1 MAQLYIRLRDWF
13 TRNIQVRLTF
23 YFLLILLPLVV
34 ISLFAIE
41 RSRDILYQQAEQR
54 TAVALASTMEY
65 IDLAL
70 QNVEELSAVIAADP
84 SIIERL
90 NTNGA
95 YLPPAAIVDFSA
107 ILKQLSNL
115 KAVNRFSSQISLYH
129 QASHMLISTSFGG
142 RKILSEPAQA
152 WLLELARSGG
162 TGVRYMLPDITVSGD
177 TTFGEMLGTDTL
189 SLVRSMDLY
198 NTERQFDL
206 LMIPIN
212 RNSLQHV
219 LRTLG
224 PTTNTRITLL
234 NEQDDVIVTT
244 DRSSE
249 TTAAPLAADEMEV
262 AVHSEYSM
270 WQLRLVQPKS
280 ELYEESDQLRLF
292 TYTIIAIS
300 ILLAIGISWVVYSG
314 IASPLTRLSR
324 GMKQIG
330 SGKLD
335 IRLDNK
341 RRDEFGVLLDAF
353 NQMATDQKH
362 LIEDHY
368 EQQLR
373 MKTTEL
379 KFLQSQINPHFLYN
393 TLDSIYWMAKSYDS
407 DEISEMVMNLSRF
420 FRLSLNKGQEE
431 FTLEESL
438 VHLHY
443 YIRIQQLRFMDN
455 FTVMYEIPEETK
467 RIPILKLLLQPL
479 VENAILHG
487 MEGMES
493 GGLLG
498 IHSQM
503 DDAALRIA
511 VTDNGP
517 GIPPERLSYIRQ
529 ELRRMERRS
538 ITSLSRDE
546 EIAGDLF
553 GLRNVYTRMRLYYG
567 EGSGMT
573 IDSAASGTRVE
584 ISIPLLDG
592 EPVRAAS
599 RTHNTEHI
607 TEGETSDE
615 TDDR

>member
-1 MAQLYIRLRDWF
+1 MRQLPARLRDWF
-13 TRNIQVRLTF
+13 RSNIQVRLTC
-23 YFLLILLPLVV
+23 YFLLILLPLVL

-54 TAVALASTMEY
+54 TTVALASTMDY

-84 SIIERL
+84 SIVERL
-90 NTNGA
+90 NANGA
-95 YLPPAAIVDFSA
+95 YLPPTAIVDFSVV
-107 ILKQLSNL
+107 LKQLSNL
-115 KAVNRFSSQISLYH
+115 KAVNRFSSQIALYH

-142 RKILSEPAQA
+142 RRVLSEPQQA
-152 WLLELARSGG
+152 WLLELARTGG
-162 TGVRYMLPDITVSGD
+162 TGVRYMLPQTPVASDA
-177 TTFGEMLGTDTL
+177 TFGEMLGTDTL
-189 SLVRSMDLY
+189 TLVRSMDLY

-206 LMIPIN
+206 LLIAIN
-212 RNSLQHV
+212 KNSLQQV
-219 LRTLG
+219 LRTLV
-224 PTTNTRITLL
+224 PSANTRITLL
-234 NEQDDVIVTT
+234 NEQGDVIAASGS
-244 DRSSE
+244 DE
-249 TTAAPLAADEMEV
+249 AAAAPLSDEEMEV
-262 AVHSEYSM
+262 VFDSEYSM

-300 ILLAIGISWVVYSG
+300 ILLAFVIAWVVYSG
-314 IASPLTRLSR
+314 IASPLTKLSR

-330 SGKLD
+330 SGQLD

-393 TLDSIYWMAKSYDS
+393 TLDSIYWMAKGADS
-407 DEISEMVMNLSRF
+407 AEISEMVMQLSRF

-431 FTLEESL
+431 FALEESL
-438 VHLHY
+438 NHLHY

-455 FTVMYEIPEETK
+455 FTVTYDTAEETK
-467 RIPILKLLLQPL
+467 PIPLLKLLLQPL

-487 MEGMES
+487 LEGRES
-493 GGLLG
+493 GGVLHIASRIQG
-498 IHSQM
+498 G
-503 DDAALRIA
+503 ALRISVA
-511 VTDNGP
+511 DNGA
-517 GIPPERLSYIRQ
+517 GMPPERLHYIRE

-546 EIAGDLF
+546 ETATDLF

-567 EGSGMT
+567 EGAAMT
-573 IDSAASGTRVE
+573 FDSVAGEGTRVG
-584 ISIPLLDG
+584 IAVPLQRG
-592 EPVRAAS
+592 APVRAS
-599 RTHNTEHI
+599 YRQM
-607 TEGETSDE
+607 TEGEEHDE
-615 TDDR
+615 LDDRRG

>member
-1 MAQLYIRLRDWF
+1 MRRLSARLRDWF
-13 TRNIQVRLTF
+13 RSNIQVRLTC

-54 TAVALASTMEY
+54 TTVALASTMDY

-84 SIIERL
+84 SIVERL
-90 NTNGA
+90 NANGA
-95 YLPPAAIVDFSA
+95 YLPPTAIVDFSA
-107 ILKQLSNL
+107 VLKQLSNL
-115 KAVNRFSSQISLYH
+115 KAVNRFSSQIALYH

-142 RKILSEPAQA
+142 RRVLSEPQQA
-152 WLLELARSGG
+152 WLLELARTGG
-162 TGVRYMLPDITVSGD
+162 TGVRYMLPQTPVASDA
-177 TTFGEMLGTDTL
+177 TFGEMLGTDTL
-189 SLVRSMDLY
+189 TLVRSMDLY

-206 LMIPIN
+206 LLIAIN
-212 RNSLQHV
+212 KNSLQHV
-219 LRTLG
+219 LRTLV
-224 PTTNTRITLL
+224 PSANTRITLL
-234 NEQDDVIVTT
+234 NEQGDVI
-244 DRSSE
+244 
-249 TTAAPLAADEMEV
+249 AASGSDDAAATPLSDEEMEV
-262 AVHSEYSM
+262 AFDSEYSM

-300 ILLAIGISWVVYSG
+300 VLLAFVIAWVVYSG
-314 IASPLTRLSR
+314 IASPLTKLSR

-330 SGKLD
+330 SGQLD

-353 NQMATDQKH
+353 NQMATEQKH

-393 TLDSIYWMAKSYDS
+393 TLDSIYWMAKSCDS
-407 DEISEMVMNLSRF
+407 AEISEMVMQLSRF

-431 FTLEESL
+431 FALEESL
-438 VHLHY
+438 SHLHY

-455 FTVMYEIPEETK
+455 FTVVYDTAEETK
-467 RIPILKLLLQPL
+467 PIPLLKLLLQPL

-487 MEGMES
+487 LEGRES
-493 GGLLG
+493 GGV
-498 IHSQM
+498 
-503 DDAALRIA
+503 LRIA
-511 VTDNGP
+511 SRIQGAELRIGVADNGA
-517 GIPPERLSYIRQ
+517 GISPERLHYIRE

-546 EIAGDLF
+546 ETATDLF

-567 EGSGMT
+567 EGATMT
-573 IDSAASGTRVE
+573 IDSAAGEGTRIE
-584 ISIPLLDG
+584 IAIPLQG
-592 EPVRAAS
+592 GAPTRAS
-599 RTHNTEHI
+599 YRQKK
-607 TEGETSDE
+607 EGEGSDE
-615 TDDR
+615 LDDRRG